1 MGEDDV
7 ENKPIETKMGVKI
20 DSFSH
25 KLSVLENENVQLKQV
40 LMKIEVERKSIEND
54 LLRLQS
60 ETTRYKNEVERLK
73 NPPLVIG
80 FLRDFLPD
88 GRVVV
93 KSSAGPDFVV
103 QVAGFVARYK
113 LTPGCRVALDK
124 DFLTVVNVL
133 PSSKDNIVS
142 GAEII
147 EKPPI
152 RYNQIGG
159 LADQIREMR
168 ETVELPLIKPELF
181 KKVGIEPPKGVLLI
195 GPPGTGKTLLAKAVA
210 GETNA
215 TYIRLVGSELVQK
228 FIGEGA
234 RLVRELFELAKE
246 KAPSI
251 IFIDE
256 LDAIGARRLE
266 TATSGDREVQRTLMQ
281 LLAELD
287 GFEPI
292 GNVRLIGAT
301 NRPDIL
307 DEALLRPGRFD
318 RIIEVPMPNREARK
332 EIFKIHASTMNMA
345 EDVNLDAL
353 SEKCSDATGADI
365 KAICTEA
372 GMFAIRDGRDTITVK
387 DFTGAIRKVINTDSL
402 NNAASEAMFG

>member
-1 MGEDDV
+1 MGENDV
-7 ENKPIETKMGVKI
+7 ETRSVETKMGVKI
-20 DSFSH
+20 DSFSYR
-25 KLSVLENENVQLKQV
+25 LSLLENENIQLKQI
-40 LMKIEVERKSIEND
+40 LMKIEIDRRNIEND

-60 ETTRYKNEVERLK
+60 EITRYKNEAERLK

-80 FLRDFLPD
+80 FLKDFLPD
-88 GRVVV
+88 GRVIV

-103 QVAGFVARYK
+103 QVASFVPRHK
-113 LTPGCRVALDK
+113 MMPGSRVALDK

-133 PSSKDNIVS
+133 PSSKDYLVS

-147 EKPPI
+147 EKPLT
-152 RYNQIGG
+152 RYGHIGG
-159 LADQIREMR
+159 LADQIREVR

-181 KKVGIEPPKGVLLI
+181 KKIGIEPPKGVLLI

-215 TYIRLVGSELVQK
+215 TYIRFVGSELVQK

-292 GNVRLIGAT
+292 GNVRIIGAT

-318 RIIEVPMPNREARK
+318 RIIEIPIPNHEARK
-332 EIFKIHASTMNMA
+332 EIFKIHTSTMNLSP
-345 EDVNLDAL
+345 DVDIETLI
-353 SEKCSDATGADI
+353 EKSSDATGADI
-365 KAICTEA
+365 KAICMEA
-372 GMFAIRDGRDTITVK
+372 GMFVIRDNRDTITMK
-387 DFTGAIRKVINTDSL
+387 DFIDAIHKVVNADAL
-402 NNAASEAMFG
+402 DNAASEAMFG